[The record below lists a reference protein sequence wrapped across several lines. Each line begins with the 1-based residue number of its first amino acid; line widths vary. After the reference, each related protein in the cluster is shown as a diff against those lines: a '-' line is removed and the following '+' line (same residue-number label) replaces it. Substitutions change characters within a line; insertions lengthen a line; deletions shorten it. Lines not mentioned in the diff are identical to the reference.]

1 MKENLTFLQQAELF
15 QKRGIKIE
23 NLESAANKLETI
35 SYYKLKEFAE
45 PFNVNKNMYN
55 LEPRYTNVSFE
66 DIIKR
71 YYQDKNLR
79 IYLMHA
85 LEKIEVSFKT
95 RLAYNLGNIG
105 AYGYLNESSWM
116 DRENNYLNKKKV
128 FQNIFEKHSK
138 ENSYKIKIDFQRGA
152 YIKEA
157 PSVWIFINSLTF
169 GETVKIYECMSKKR
183 KREVAKYY
191 NLDYNEFELL
201 IKSLRLIRNLCA
213 HNNKIIDIK
222 YKSLPKI
229 KDDWRNYLT
238 NLKESDSCHLALV
251 ILIIKYFIDIINPL
265 YKYSEIFKTV
275 KSIID
280 GSDLNA
286 INLGFKNKDAFNEI
300 FRKN

>member
-15 QKRGIKIE
+15 QKRGIEIE
-23 NLESAANKLETI
+23 NLESAASKLETI

-45 PFNVNKNMYN
+45 PFNINKNLYN
-55 LEPRYTNVSFE
+55 IEPKYIDITFE
-66 DIIKR
+66 DVIKR

-95 RLAYNLGNIG
+95 RIAYNLGNIG

-116 DRENNYLNKKKV
+116 DRENNYQNKKKV
-128 FQNIFEKHSK
+128 FQSIFDKHSK
-138 ENSYKIKIDFQRGA
+138 ENSYKTKIDFKRGA
-152 YIKEA
+152 YVKEA

-169 GETVKIYECMSKKR
+169 GEIVKIYECMSKKR
-183 KREVAKYY
+183 KREIAKYY
-191 NLDYNEFELL
+191 KLDYAELELL

-229 KDDWRNYLT
+229 RDEWSKYLIEFDK
-238 NLKESDSCHLALV
+238 NDSCHLALV
-251 ILIIKYFIDIINPL
+251 ILIIKYFIDIINPA
-265 YKYSEIFKTV
+265 YKYKEIFKTV

-280 GSDLNA
+280 GSDVKA
-286 INLGFKNKDAFNEI
+286 MNLGFKNKYAFKEI
-300 FRKN
+300 FRK